1 MIFFEIY
8 LVYREKWLNF
18 AEKLGL
24 KLAVHML
31 LWALKTTHN
40 QPSVGM

>member
-1 MIFFEIY
+1 MIFFLFF

-31 LWALKTTHN
+31 LWALKTTHH